1 MNVNVRLQQNAQVKS
16 TVSNQPQVITV
27 STNTANRLS
36 SLSDIDTSSL
46 LHGALLQYDSGLN
59 AWVASN
65 IIERS
70 GLIINCGNY

>member
-1 MNVNVRLQQNAQVKS
+1 MITKVTVSNQSNSKI

-27 STNTANRLS
+27 AANAAQTLS
-36 SLSDIDTSSL
+36 SLSDVIGTPENGS
-46 LHGALLQYDSGLN
+46 LLQYDSASN
-59 AWVASN
+59 SWAVSN